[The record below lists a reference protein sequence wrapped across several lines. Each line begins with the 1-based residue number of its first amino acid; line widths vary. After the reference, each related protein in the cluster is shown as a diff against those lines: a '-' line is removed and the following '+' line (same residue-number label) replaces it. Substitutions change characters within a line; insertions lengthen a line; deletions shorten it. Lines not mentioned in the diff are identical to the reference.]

1 MAPIA
6 AEAMEE
12 SALGEDA
19 GASAGDSDDSLQ
31 QSTVQLVETIDEPL
45 THDITGKL
53 FHNLELYI
61 HIPKEVKKFLVL
73 IHLSKYQ
80 QRTFGDRIISFS
92 E

>member
-19 GASAGDSDDSLQ
+19 GASAVDSDDSLQ

-53 FHNLELYI
+53 CHNLDVYMYTE
-61 HIPKEVKKFLVL
+61 KSKKNPLLFLIYQNISKGFLV
-73 IHLSKYQ
+73 I
-80 QRTFGDRIISFS
+80 G
-92 E
+92 

>member
-53 FHNLELYI
+53 
-61 HIPKEVKKFLVL
+61 
-73 IHLSKYQ
+73 S
-80 QRTFGDRIISFS
+80 
-92 E
+92 

>member
-53 FHNLELYI
+53 LNNSVYVCLLKRVKENL
-61 HIPKEVKKFLVL
+61 L
-73 IHLSKYQ
+73 ICQGISKRLS
-80 QRTFGDRIISFS
+80 GDSINGF
-92 E
+92 

>member
-31 QSTVQLVETIDEPL
+31 QATVQLVETIDEPL

-53 FHNLELYI
+53 FHNSVYAYLLKSKKQLYSSI
-61 HIPKEVKKFLVL
+61 KVSVKDFLV
-73 IHLSKYQ
+73 IV
-80 QRTFGDRIISFS
+80 
-92 E
+92 

>member
-19 GASAGDSDDSLQ
+19 GASAVDSDDSLQ

-45 THDITGKL
+45 THDITGEL
-53 FHNLELYI
+53 FHNLDIYMYTEKSKKTVCCFSSI
-61 HIPKEVKKFLVL
+61 KISVKDFW
-73 IHLSKYQ
+73 
-80 QRTFGDRIISFS
+80 
-92 E
+92 

>member
-19 GASAGDSDDSLQ
+19 GASAVDSDDSLQ

-45 THDITGKL
+45 THDITGEL
-53 FHNLELYI
+53 FHNLDIYMYTEKSKKNVCCFSSI
-61 HIPKEVKKFLVL
+61 KISVKDFW
-73 IHLSKYQ
+73 
-80 QRTFGDRIISFS
+80 
-92 E
+92 

>member
-12 SALGEDA
+12 SALAEDA

-53 FHNLELYI
+53 FIFLT
-61 HIPKEVKKFLVL
+61 HICILGKKKKEKSLL
-73 IHLSKYQ
+73 LLSCQNISKY
-80 QRTFGDRIISFS
+80 FW
-92 E
+92 

>member
-53 FHNLELYI
+53 FHNLDVYMYTQ
-61 HIPKEVKKFLVL
+61 KSKKTFA
-73 IHLSKYQ
+73 ITHLSKYQ
-80 QRTFGDRIISFS
+80 
-92 E
+92 

>member
-31 QSTVQLVETIDEPL
+31 QATVQLVETIDEPL

-53 FHNLELYI
+53 FHNFVGVYLLKREIKIL
-61 HIPKEVKKFLVL
+61 L
-73 IHLSKYQ
+73 IYQGISK
-80 QRTFGDRIISFS
+80 RLFGDSITSF
-92 E
+92 

>member
-1 MAPIA
+1 LAPIA

-19 GASAGDSDDSLQ
+19 GASAVDSDDSLQ

-53 FHNLELYI
+53 FHIFAYI
-61 HIPKEVKKFLVL
+61 CILKKGKKPLLLL
-73 IHLSKYQ
+73 IYQNISKG
-80 QRTFGDRIISFS
+80 FFDRMIIF
-92 E
+92 

>member
-45 THDITGKL
+45 THDITGTL
-53 FHNLELYI
+53 FRDLDVYMYTG
-61 HIPKEVKKFLVL
+61 KSGGKKKTNPQTLLLF
-73 IHLSKYQ
+73 ILSKYQ
-80 QRTFGDRIISFS
+80 
-92 E
+92 

>member
-53 FHNLELYI
+53 FHNFLYVYLLKRV
-61 HIPKEVKKFLVL
+61 KEIL
-73 IHLSKYQ
+73 ILYQ
-80 QRTFGDRIISFS
+80 GINIRIFGDSLNSF
-92 E
+92 

>member
-6 AEAMEE
+6 AEVMEE

-53 FHNLELYI
+53 FHNLDVYMYTQ
-61 HIPKEVKKFLVL
+61 KSKKTFT
-73 IHLSKYQ
+73 ITHLSKYQ
-80 QRTFGDRIISFS
+80 
-92 E
+92 

>member
-53 FHNLELYI
+53 FHNFVFVFTE
-61 HIPKEVKKFLVL
+61 KSKKK
-73 IHLSKYQ
+73 IIYQGISK
-80 QRTFGDRIISFS
+80 RLFGDSVNSFV
-92 E
+92 

>member
-12 SALGEDA
+12 GAMGEDA

-45 THDITGKL
+45 TPDITGK
-53 FHNLELYI
+53 H
-61 HIPKEVKKFLVL
+61 
-73 IHLSKYQ
+73 
-80 QRTFGDRIISFS
+80 
-92 E
+92 

>member
-53 FHNLELYI
+53 FHNGFICVFIE
-61 HIPKEVKKFLVL
+61 KNKKNLL
-73 IHLSKYQ
+73 IYQ
-80 QRTFGDRIISFS
+80 GIA
-92 E
+92 